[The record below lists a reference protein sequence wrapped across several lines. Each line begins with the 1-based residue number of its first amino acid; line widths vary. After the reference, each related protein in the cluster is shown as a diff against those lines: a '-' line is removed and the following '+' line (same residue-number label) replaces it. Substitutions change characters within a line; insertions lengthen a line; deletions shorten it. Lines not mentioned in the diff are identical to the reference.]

1 MQKFGLKKEIIE
13 EIVNIISKYPEVK
26 KAQIYGSRARGDYK
40 YNSDI
45 DIVLFG
51 EKITNSI
58 HTKIYFELEEMYIP
72 YTFDLINFNSLNEE
86 DKLYESIL
94 KEGVDIYARES

>member
-1 MQKFGLKKEIIE
+1 MQKFGLKNEVLEEIIK
-13 EIVNIISKYPEVK
+13 VVSKYKEVK
-26 KAQIYGSRARGDYK
+26 SAKIYGSRARGDYK
-40 YNSDI
+40 NNSDI
-45 DIVLFG
+45 DIAIIG
-51 EKITNSI
+51 EDMTNSL

-72 YTFDLINFNSLNEE
+72 YTVDLINFNSLNEE